1 MFFGKAPHR
10 GNYVPPTEGIRDT
23 PPWELEIPHRG
34 NYRNCTEKIS
44 KALDTAEG
52 IRHKRITGYNRR
64 SKMTF
69 EGWANK
75 EYHSLENFLSAMED
89 AGCCD
94 ADSIWCW
101 MEKSFN
107 AGKRIGLR
115 GDK

>member
-1 MFFGKAPHR
+1 
-10 GNYVPPTEGIRDT
+10 
-23 PPWELEIPHRG
+23 
-34 NYRNCTEKIS
+34 
-44 KALDTAEG
+44 
-52 IRHKRITGYNRR
+52 
-64 SKMTF
+64 MTF